1 MFVKKRSLLALISTG
16 LLTVSLPVSA
26 DVNSAFEQC
35 RTIVQPERRLECYDN
50 LDLKALSTKRPN
62 FEGKRTV
69 KTEIFK
75 ISEPTQLRF
84 QSDGAIFVLALHD
97 SEDNIVQNLHIGGGG
112 EDTYLIEE
120 TGDYYLRVNG
130 STTWRIWLEKP

>member
-1 MFVKKRSLLALISTG
+1 MFVKKRSTLALISTG
-16 LLTVSLPVSA
+16 LLSVSLPVSA
-26 DVNSAFEQC
+26 DINAAFEQC
-35 RTIVQPERRLECYDN
+35 RALVQPERRLECYDN
-50 LDLKALSTKRPN
+50 LDLKALSASKPN
-62 FEGKRTV
+62 FAGRRTA
-69 KTEIFK
+69 KTEMFK
-75 ISEPTQLRF
+75 VSEPTQLRF

-120 TGDYYLRVNG
+120 AGDYYLRVNG

>member
-1 MFVKKRSLLALISTG
+1 MFVKHRSILALMSTG
-16 LLTVSLPVSA
+16 LLAVSLPVSA
-26 DVNSAFEQC
+26 DVNAAFEQC
-35 RTIVQPERRLECYDN
+35 RAIVQPERRLECYDN
-50 LDLKALSTKRPN
+50 LDLKALSAKKPD
-62 FEGKRTV
+62 FAGKRTA
-69 KTEIFK
+69 KTEMFK

-120 TGDYYLRVNG
+120 AGDYYLRVNG
-130 STTWRIWLEKP
+130 STKWRIWLEKP

>member
-1 MFVKKRSLLALISTG
+1 MPLKSHFISSFITAVFMAG
-16 LLTVSLPVSA
+16 SA
-26 DVNSAFEQC
+26 PAFADLNAAFDQC
-35 RTIVQPERRLECYDN
+35 RSIVQPERRLECYDS
-50 LDLKALSTKRPN
+50 LDIKALSESKPN
-62 FEGKRTV
+62 FAGKRSS
-69 KTEIFK
+69 KTEMFK

-84 QSDGAIFVLALHD
+84 QSDGAIFVLAVHD

-120 TGDYYLRVNG
+120 VGEYYLRVNG